1 MELGRTPIDFEGTLT
16 GIEPCSSDNCE
27 LNTIMRIEMWPM
39 TPLHDKFRLELSFFS
54 NPNRDQLENV
64 FNRYEHP
71 QNLGFR
77 FKSKFRSVFNQYI
90 SEILY
95 YENFVLNLLFHQLYL
110 GLQKLEA
117 RLKIEI
123 PLYNVPSY
131 PNNAYDRRDD
141 IFLSG
146 SKADFELKL
155 LGEIPEKIRSG
166 DGRPGA
172 YIFSSSAKVTKFG
185 KIFSRYVFLLTLIL
199 IM

>member
-1 MELGRTPIDFEGTLT
+1 MF
-16 GIEPCSSDNCE
+16 
-27 LNTIMRIEMWPM
+27 
-39 TPLHDKFRLELSFFS
+39 
-54 NPNRDQLENV
+54 
-64 FNRYEHP
+64 
-71 QNLGFR
+71 
-77 FKSKFRSVFNQYI
+77 
-90 SEILY
+90 LY

-131 PNNAYDRRDD
+131 PKNGYDRRDD

-155 LGEIPEKIRSG
+155 LGEIPENIRSG

-199 IM
+199 IL